1 MKIVIRLIRETGAP
15 TVAIFSEDPAIY
27 VVRDASASNRDLLAA
42 YADAL
47 AEEQNIEEIVETTRL
62 SRR

>member
-1 MKIVIRLIRETGAP
+1 MKIVIRLIREPGAP

-27 VVRDASASNRDLLAA
+27 VVRDAGVSNRELLAA

-47 AEEQNIEEIVETTRL
+47 AE
-62 SRR
+62 